1 MPAPYDADQYYAIIL
16 ICFLGCIN
24 SPGSAYVNLFSL
36 ESKDLEIGIK
46 FVVAVVF
53 SS

>member
-16 ICFLGCIN
+16 ICFLN

-46 FVVAVVF
+46 FVVDVVF